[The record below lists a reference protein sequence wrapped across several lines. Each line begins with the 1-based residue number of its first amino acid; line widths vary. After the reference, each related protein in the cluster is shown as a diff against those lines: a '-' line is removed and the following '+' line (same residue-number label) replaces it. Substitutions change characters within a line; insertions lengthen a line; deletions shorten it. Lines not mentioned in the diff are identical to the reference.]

1 MEVKRMSKERLFRLM
16 LDEAYDEVRH
26 QGFKFDSQADRQ
38 LRELIRSGVRRMSES
53 DVEYRADEAIDNTRL
68 FVRRLCE
75 DHEMR
80 NGRLILENR
89 TFSMARMSICPLW
102 PLC

>member
-1 MEVKRMSKERLFRLM
+1 MSKERLFRLM
-16 LDEAYDEVRH
+16 LDEAYDEVRR
-26 QGFKFDSQADRQ
+26 QGVTFDSQADRQ
-38 LRELIRSGVRRMSES
+38 LCELIRSGVWRMSES

-68 FVRRLCE
+68 FVRQLCE
-75 DHEMR
+75 DHKR
-80 NGRLILENR
+80 KNGRLILENR

>member
-1 MEVKRMSKERLFRLM
+1 MS
-16 LDEAYDEVRH
+16 D
-26 QGFKFDSQADRQ
+26 
-38 LRELIRSGVRRMSES
+38 S
-53 DVEYRADEAIDNTRL
+53 DVEYRADEARDNTIK
-68 FVRRLCE
+68 FVRQLCE
-75 DHEMR
+75 DHKRR